1 MMSTNE
7 LQDIKRAWL
16 AAEESGD
23 KQAKLA
29 LLYDHPSL
37 HNELIEFIA
46 AYHAT
51 SSVVGETEIL
61 PLTRRAMQRAL
72 DKVFAAQP
80 VAAAT
85 GLRELRTARGLSLVG
100 AAKGLQLSTDVWK
113 KFENGLIDLSSL
125 GERQLARLATF
136 FKVSADEFGAMLN
149 QSQPSLAI
157 NRRQTAEGARMA
169 EEQSQQKQTFAE
181 ALARSTMSEG
191 EKKVWVERE
200 G

>member
-16 AAEESGD
+16 AAERSGD
-23 KQAKLA
+23 KRAKLA
-29 LLYDHPSL
+29 LLNEHPSL
-37 HNELIEFIA
+37 HDELIEFIA

-61 PLTRRAMQRAL
+61 PLTRRAMQRSL

-80 VAAAT
+80 AAAVT
-85 GLRELRTARGLSLVG
+85 GLRELRTARGLTLVG

-113 KFENGLIDLSSL
+113 KFENGLIDLGSL
-125 GERQLARLATF
+125 GERQLARLAAF
-136 FKVSADEFGAMLN
+136 FKVGADEFGAMLN
-149 QSQPSLAI
+149 VSQPSLAV
-157 NRRQTAEGARMA
+157 NRRQTAEGARLA

-181 ALARSTMSEG
+181 ALARSTMTEEEKNGWLEG
-191 EKKVWVERE
+191 RI
-200 G
+200 